1 MKTNLIKEVKK
12 LLKDE
17 PKTFEAICK
26 EFLFLN
32 SKFNYLF
39 FWHELNSCFY
49 HTVLNDEIYYSTKPF
64 KLNSNETGIKKT
76 NKPAIKKDLFTEI
89 KKILKK
95 ENKTIKT
102 IYMELLKQNLKYKD
116 GDIFLCLEKSFF
128 NIRLNGEVFYSIKD
142 VKAEIEELVKKK
154 TQKLL
159 LKGPLSN
166 TEILTALKIG
176 LSTNDLGAIL
186 RKNFEQK
193 TVKVGR
199 KAKRLYFC

>member
-1 MKTNLIKEVKK
+1 M
-12 LLKDE
+12 E
-17 PKTFEAICK
+17 P
-26 EFLFLN
+26 
-32 SKFNYLF
+32 
-39 FWHELNSCFY
+39 
-49 HTVLNDEIYYSTKPF
+49 
-64 KLNSNETGIKKT
+64 
-76 NKPAIKKDLFTEI
+76 
-89 KKILKK
+89 
-95 ENKTIKT
+95 
-102 IYMELLKQNLKYKD
+102 LKQNLKYKD

-128 NIRLNGEVFYSIKD
+128 KIRLNGEFYYSTKD

-154 TQKLL
+154 AQKLL

-193 TVKVGR
+193 TVKVGG

>member
-1 MKTNLIKEVKK
+1 MKND
-12 LLKDE
+12 LL
-17 PKTFEAICK
+17 
-26 EFLFLN
+26 
-32 SKFNYLF
+32 
-39 FWHELNSCFY
+39 
-49 HTVLNDEIYYSTKPF
+49 
-64 KLNSNETGIKKT
+64 
-76 NKPAIKKDLFTEI
+76 TEI

-95 ENKTIKT
+95 ENKTFYA
-102 IYMELLKQNLKYKD
+102 IYAELLNLGFKYNE
-116 GDIFLCLEKSFF
+116 ITVFCLVEDNFFKIRMNKS
-128 NIRLNGEVFYSIKD
+128 VYYSTKD

>member
-1 MKTNLIKEVKK
+1 MRNESPASYTERIGAEYFTFK
-12 LLKDE
+12 
-17 PKTFEAICK
+17 KTFK
-26 EFLFLN
+26 KNL
-32 SKFNYLF
+32 
-39 FWHELNSCFY
+39 
-49 HTVLNDEIYYSTKPF
+49 
-64 KLNSNETGIKKT
+64 NETGIKKT
-76 NKPAIKKDLFTEI
+76 NKKEIEKDLFTEI

-102 IYMELLKQNLKYKD
+102 IYMELLKQNLKDKD

-128 NIRLNGEVFYSIKD
+128 KIRLNGEFYYSTKD

-154 TQKLL
+154 AQKLL

-166 TEILTALKIG
+166 TEILTVLKIG